1 MEPVIHIFLQNQV
14 NEKTL
19 LLIVNY
25 SQYNNN
31 KIKEKKKETKIE
43 AENEIAENEFYCYV
57 NNVHE

>member
-43 AENEIAENEFYCYV
+43 AKSPQQDIQKE
-57 NNVHE
+57 